1 MRRVRHAL
9 PWIGFALV
17 IGVGGALLLDGI
29 PEFVAEAAA
38 VVIVL
43 IALLGRT
50 DDSYQGRQP
59 PTPPG
64 SGPAHT
70 SGMG

>member
-1 MRRVRHAL
+1 L
-9 PWIGFALV
+9 PWIGVALV

-29 PEFVAEAAA
+29 GEFVAEAVAIL
-38 VVIVL
+38 IVL
-43 IALLGRT
+43 FALLGRT
-50 DDSYQGRQP
+50 DDSYHRRQP